1 MIFDK
6 ILHENLYN
14 YGINFKLQK
23 RQKGDEIEF
32 YQIEKYNSQNK
43 YEFTLST
50 QTPLIERPIIRN
62 RVQKPDVVYIWTD
75 SPKHI
80 NDAFDKQM
88 QWHYERV
95 IGLSQINYNISSMVI
110 NPHGIFFYSL
120 GSNLYFNDI
129 KVSSYEFDDSKL
141 VEKNVYWQLDPY
153 EHNFIRKYEIS

>member
-6 ILHENLYN
+6 ILHEDLYN

-23 RQKGDEIEF
+23 REKGDEIEF

-43 YEFTLST
+43 YEFAISS
-50 QTPLIERPIIRN
+50 QTPLIEKPIRKN
-62 RVQKPDVVYIWTD
+62 RIQKPDIVHIWTD
-75 SPKHI
+75 LPEKI

-88 QWHYERV
+88 QWHYERI
-95 IGLSQINYNISSMVI
+95 IGLSQINYDISSMVI

-120 GSNLYFNDI
+120 GSNLYHNDI
-129 KVSSYEFDDSKL
+129 KVSNYGFDKSKL

-153 EHNFIRKYEIS
+153 EYNFIRKYEI